1 MYNNKLYHHGIKGQ
15 KWGVRRFNKAF
26 ATRRLNQITRK
37 AETYQH
43 ISDIHSQRA
52 KIMEY
57 DAMLRGE
64 IAYSRAIQKEKL
76 DSKQYQRYADFG
88 RKNASRYMERLS
100 KKYDIVYDVR
110 TGNYS
115 LREKSRR

>member
-1 MYNNKLYHHGIKGQ
+1 MYSNELYHHGVKGM
-15 KWGVRRFNKAF
+15 KWGFRRFNKAF
-26 ATRRLNQITRK
+26 ATRRLNRITRK

-57 DAMLRGE
+57 DTMRRGR

-76 DSKQYQRYADFG
+76 DSKQYKRYADFG
-88 RKNASRYMERLS
+88 RKNASRYMKHLS
-100 KKYDIVYDVR
+100 KKYVIVYDVS

-115 LREKSRR
+115 LREKA